1 MVNIANIV
9 CKTVG
14 IAGLSA
20 VTYDAYAMAKHH
32 SSAAAAELSADTFES
47 AVAAQRSNSSA
58 SHLTGAMQNKVAEF
72 RMKNPIIPIFG
83 KIKGFVQGFIS
94 SLGDNIIPV
103 ICSAMALGTKGKL
116 QKAGAWGLGIFGVYQ
131 IAKEG
136 FGLGKTAPVDE

>member
-9 CKTVG
+9 CKTAG
-14 IAGLSA
+14 IAGLTA
-20 VTYDAYAMAKHH
+20 VTYDALAMAKHH
-32 SSAAAAELSADTFES
+32 SAASAAELSADTFES
-47 AVAAQRSNSSA
+47 AIAAQRSNSSA

-72 RMKNPIIPIFG
+72 RMKNPIVPIFG
-83 KIKGFVQGFIS
+83 KIKGYIQGFLS

-103 ICSAMALGTKGKL
+103 TFSAVALGTKGKL

-136 FGLGKTAPVDE
+136 FGLGKTAPVDD